1 MAFTEQQQILFSQSI
16 FDCLLKSELLA
27 AELTGA
33 ARFDRSLL
41 KRPPIGTR
49 LNFEQKLGHLFED
62 AFAATIDAADDLSLI
77 GRNVQLPGSD
87 GQTLGEMDFLILN
100 VPRQQPIHLELAVK
114 FYLAHE
120 DAQGTMQFPGPDARD
135 NWPRKL
141 KRLTSHQLRLTD
153 LPAVRSL
160 LLEQFEIKPP
170 EVAHIIYGCLFDHID
185 ALPATDAPAISAGC
199 RRGRWLYASEIESL
213 RDATNTITII
223 PKALWPVQISD
234 QLRTTLPACSVSQLV
249 RAAQN
254 RCVMFSTPELPQ
266 SMFLVPDDWP
276 ASIR

>member
-170 EVAHIIYGCLFDHID
+170 EVAHIILYKLHI
-185 ALPATDAPAISAGC
+185 
-199 RRGRWLYASEIESL
+199 LYS
-213 RDATNTITII
+213 
-223 PKALWPVQISD
+223 VVV
-234 QLRTTLPACSVSQLV
+234 LRTARLFKPTLSTLNSEDVGTKFRHFERIVTVSRRKVQD
-249 RAAQN
+249 A
-254 RCVMFSTPELPQ
+254 
-266 SMFLVPDDWP
+266 
-276 ASIR
+276 